1 VGVVSGPT
9 DSLGAGVIGTG
20 SMGQHHARVYQE
32 LPGIDLVGVVD
43 ADPARATEVADRYG
57 TDSMGREELLD
68 RVDLVSIAVPTQHHY
83 RTARTAIEHGV
94 HLLVEKPFVDEQQD
108 GIELIGRARAA
119 GVTLQ
124 VGHIERFNP
133 AVRALLDILPDLELI
148 AVTADRLGPPIDRP
162 IEDDV
167 MRDLMIHD
175 VDLLLSI
182 VDGSVENI
190 DASATAEGQ
199 YATSTIGFDSGVIG
213 SLTASRVTQEKVRRL
228 SVTARD
234 CRVNVDLAEQSIQI
248 HRHSFPEYLE
258 DDGDVRYR
266 YESVIERPSVEHGEP
281 LRLELEAFVEAVR
294 SGHQP
299 TVDGEAG
306 LKAVTFTDLI
316 RQQTA
321 QERSVPLEVP
331 RS

>member
-1 VGVVSGPT
+1 MSQHA

-20 SMGQHHARVYQE
+20 AMGQHHARVYQE
-32 LPGIDLVGVVD
+32 LPGVDLVGVVD
-43 ADPARATEVADRYG
+43 ADTGRAAEVADRYG
-57 TDSMGREELLD
+57 TVSMGREELLD
-68 RVDLVSIAVPTQHHY
+68 PVELVSIAVPTRHHY
-83 RTARTAIEHGV
+83 ETARAAIDHGV
-94 HLLVEKPFVDEQQD
+94 HLLVEKPFVEDHQE
-108 GIELIGRARAA
+108 GIELVGRARAA
-119 GVTLQ
+119 GLTLQ

-133 AVRALLDILPDLELI
+133 AVRALFDILPDLDPI
-148 AVTADRLGPPIDRP
+148 AITADRLGPPLDRP
-162 IEDDV
+162 IDDDV

-182 VDGSVENI
+182 VDDGVETI
-190 DASATAEGQ
+190 DASATADGQ
-199 YATSTIGFDSGVIG
+199 YATTTISFESGVIG

-234 CRVNVDLAEQSIQI
+234 CRVNVDLAEQSLHV

-258 DDGDVRYR
+258 DDGDIRYR

-294 SGHQP
+294 SGQQP

-306 LKAVTFTDLI
+306 LKAITFTDLI
-316 RQQTA
+316 RQQTTHDG
-321 QERSVPLEVP
+321 SVPLEVP